1 MSVKETSLKKKNI
14 TSAVNK
20 EIGLPSLYADKLIN
34 DIFNI
39 LIENL
44 KNDEILKIKN
54 FGTFKILNKNKRVG
68 RNPKNNKLYE
78 ISERNVATFKTS
90 NYLKKKINNE

>member
-44 KNDEILKIKN
+44 KNDKILKIKN
-54 FGTFKILNKNKRVG
+54 FGTFKILNKKKRMG
-68 RNPKNNKLYE
+68 RNPKNNKIYE
-78 ISERNVATFKTS
+78 ITERKVSIFKTS
-90 NYLKKKINNE
+90 DYLKKRINNA

>member
-1 MSVKETSLKKKNI
+1 M
-14 TSAVNK
+14 
-20 EIGLPSLYADKLIN
+20 IN

-44 KNDEILKIKN
+44 KNDKILKIKN

-90 NYLKKKINNE
+90 NYLKIILFSRLIWIL